1 MDDHRSDPAVRA
13 VIGLVRDVHGH
24 HLSEATAVE
33 RVRDRSWE
41 LTEDQARYLVRVGIG
56 HTRST
61 QASGGYLLARL
72 VLEAADVRW
81 GRSRQS
87 PWWWAADQLVESAR
101 LLLVAEP
108 DGARLRLACAIAD
121 EQIRTLR
128 ADRELDELAETMY
141 AAGILRL
148 HPFMGVARAGLPPEE
163 LLARQLARAERR
175 APFGRGA
182 EPDGKPGG
190 MPHPRDAA
198 LEALPYLYGAVALS
212 EGHLRG
218 RCLTGLGEGLALL
231 SRTAGDAPWI
241 DDEVLRVAREAAAL
255 LDPALDPYNR
265 IRLLRMVAAAD
276 RSPVPRTVHE
286 VLGLPVADLV
296 RLSGS
301 REAGAVVDQAL
312 CLFREAGNSE
322 ALRALVA
329 EAYADL
335 PDLDDPERRLE
346 LWESQVHVLPGCDHP
361 CPADQAGAD
370 LLYST
375 ALDDPDPSARSAAA
389 LHLAAH
395 LYHRDG
401 SARTAWQLLRRAAA
415 DSSPGSPDRS
425 DRERDVAAVLH
436 LRAAVASRAA
446 PENAEAGEPDEALR
460 MHGHAAVGYASLGLS
475 DLAVQQLGHLVAR
488 ATTPDTIVLA
498 AVILRESL
506 VPVLSADPRADVSF
520 ALYRACQLLVAAL
533 GTGRSY
539 PVALLALMT
548 AAKGLDFGTAL
559 AAHRGPRPIGSGL
572 PELLGEIARR
582 EREVAAP
589 ESPRLAELGEDLHML
604 SYAGAQETGDGQDDR
619 AYLDNLRRAFD
630 REFSRRL
637 YGAPPALAGPGD
649 PADTDLDGLC
659 RALSADTVLLSL
671 FMGVTPQAAAPATSA
686 PSDGTEGAEDAAGSE
701 GSEES
706 TAALYLVTMTRE
718 GVVEARVV
726 PTAGL
731 PSALLRLG
739 KDGYSHTL
747 HPFALDVQEVRS
759 AVLDDPLH
767 RPVTRAGEERLALEN
782 NLGAGL
788 AGTLDRLHDEGYRHL
803 CVWAHGPFHYLPFHL
818 LHVDGRPLADRWTV
832 TAAPSPACLTAPAP
846 HSHGSGLLA
855 LGAAHGGAA
864 WGLPPEPEL
873 DEHVRAVAGQ
883 AGGTALTGA
892 DATARALLERA
903 PGHRYLHLAA
913 HGSHSPVAPWFQCL
927 YLNPPQDG
935 ADGRLFAHE
944 VVSADLRG
952 VELVTLSACESALGR
967 FDLGD
972 GLRGLPAAFLLAG
985 ARAVVG
991 CLWPVRTE
999 TATSFFAALYRA
1011 LAAGRGPL
1019 EAFRLA
1025 QTETRAHHP
1034 QYRDWGAFTY
1044 SGSWGRYDE
1053 GTD

>member
-1 MDDHRSDPAVRA
+1 MDDHRNDPAVRA
-13 VIGLVRDVHGH
+13 AIGLVRDVQGH
-24 HLSEATAVE
+24 HLSETTAVE
-33 RVRDRSWE
+33 RVRDRTWE
-41 LTEDQARYLVRVGIG
+41 LTEEQARYLVRVGIG
-56 HTRST
+56 LTRNAD
-61 QASGGYLLARL
+61 ASAGYLLARL

-81 GRSRQS
+81 GRGRQS

-108 DGARLRLACAIAD
+108 DGARLRHACTIAD

-141 AAGILRL
+141 AAGILRV
-148 HPFMGVARAGLPPEE
+148 HPFIGVPRAGLPPEE

-175 APFGRGA
+175 VPFDRGA
-182 EPDGKPGG
+182 EPDGTLGG
-190 MPHPRDAA
+190 MPHPGNAA

-218 RCLTGLGEGLALL
+218 RCLTGLGEVLALL
-231 SRTAGDAPWI
+231 SQTAGDAPWI
-241 DDEVLRVAREAAAL
+241 DDEVLRVGREAVAL

-276 RSPVPRTVHE
+276 RAPVPRTVHE

-296 RLSGS
+296 RLRGS

-312 CLFREAGNSE
+312 CLFREAGNTE

-329 EAYADL
+329 EVYADL

-346 LWESQVHVLPGCDHP
+346 LWESQVHALPGCDHP
-361 CPADQAGAD
+361 CPADRAGVD
-370 LLYST
+370 LLFST
-375 ALDDPDPSARSAAA
+375 AMDHPDPHTRSAAA

-401 SARTAWQLLRRAAA
+401 ARTAWQLVQRAAA
-415 DSSPGSPDRS
+415 DGPHPS
-425 DRERDVAAVLH
+425 DRERDPAAVLH

-446 PENAEAGEPDEALR
+446 LEHAEAGEPSEALT
-460 MHGHAAVGYASLGLS
+460 MHGHAAVGYASLRLS
-475 DLAVQQLGHLVAR
+475 DLAAQQLDHLVAR

-498 AVILRESL
+498 AVILRDSL
-506 VPVLSADPRADVSF
+506 VPALSADPRADVAF
-520 ALYRACQLLVAAL
+520 ALYRAGQLLVAAL
-533 GTGRSY
+533 GAGRSY
-539 PVALLALMT
+539 PVALVALMT
-548 AAKGLDFGTAL
+548 AAKGLDFGSAL
-559 AAHRGPRPIGSGL
+559 AAHRGPRPLGPGL
-572 PELLGEIARR
+572 PELLGEIGRR
-582 EREVAAP
+582 EREVVAP
-589 ESPRLAELGEDLHML
+589 EPPRLTDLGEDLHML
-604 SYAGAQETGDGQDDR
+604 CYAGAQETGDGQDDR
-619 AYLDNLRRAFD
+619 AYLDNLRRGFD

-637 YGAPPALAGPGD
+637 SGSRPAPAAPREPG
-649 PADTDLDGLC
+649 DTDLDGLC
-659 RALSADTVLLSL
+659 RALPADTVLLSL
-671 FMGVTPQAAAPATSA
+671 FMGVTPQAAAPDTSA
-686 PSDGTEGAEDAAGSE
+686 ASEGAEAAGRTDAA
-701 GSEES
+701 EER

-718 GVVEARVV
+718 GVVETRVV
-726 PTAGL
+726 PTTGL
-731 PSALLRLG
+731 PSALLRLSR
-739 KDGYSHTL
+739 DGHSHTL

-767 RPVTRAGEERLALEN
+767 RPVTREGEERLALEN

-788 AGTLDRLHDEGYRHL
+788 AGTLDRLHDRGYRHL

-846 HSHGSGLLA
+846 RGHGSGLLA
-855 LGAAHGGAA
+855 LGAANGGAG

-873 DEHVRAVAGQ
+873 DAHVRAVAAQ

-999 TATSFFAALYRA
+999 TATSFFAALYRV
-1011 LAAGRGPL
+1011 LAEGRAPL

-1025 QTETRAHHP
+1025 QTETRARHP

-1044 SGSWGRYDE
+1044 SGSWGRDDE
-1053 GTD
+1053 GTG